1 VTDSL
6 HVVIAGG
13 SGMIGTALTAALFA
27 EGHDVTV
34 LTRTA
39 STKVKRARIAPWN
52 PGKAPLDLDTLGPVD
67 VIVNLAGYSLSNMP
81 WTAPRKKR
89 ILASRVDATTTLVDA
104 IARASRKPRVFIS
117 GSAVGFYGNRGNEP
131 LTESSTRGTGFLAD
145 VVSAW
150 EDAASKVD
158 PAVRLVI
165 ARTGLVIAAE
175 GALTPL
181 RQLARFSLTGPI
193 GRGRQWWPW
202 ISLHDEVNA
211 LIFAIHN
218 RSMSGIVNL
227 VAPSPATARDV
238 VRTLARRMHRLY
250 WFPTPGFVLRMFL
263 GEAAQEMLLSSQ
275 KVVPTHLV
283 ASGFVYADETI
294 NRAVIRALRDADLR
308 AI

>member
-1 VTDSL
+1 VTESL

-13 SGMIGTALTAALFA
+13 TGMIGTALTAALFA
-27 EGHDVTV
+27 EGYDVTV
-34 LTRTA
+34 LTRVAT
-39 STKVKRARIAPWN
+39 TKVKRARIATWN
-52 PGKAPLDLDTLGPVD
+52 PGKTPLDLDSLGPVD
-67 VIVNLAGYSLSNMP
+67 AIVNLAGYSLSNMP
-81 WTAPRKKR
+81 WTAARKKR

-104 IARASRKPRVFIS
+104 IARAAIKPRVFIS
-117 GSAVGFYGNRGNEP
+117 GSAVGYYGNRGNEA

-181 RQLARFSLTGPI
+181 RQLARFSLAGPI
-193 GRGRQWWPW
+193 GRGHQWWPW

-211 LIFAIHN
+211 LIFAIRN
-218 RSMSGIVNL
+218 RSMSGVVNL

-263 GEAAQEMLLSSQ
+263 GDAAQEMLLSSQ

-294 NRAVIRALRDADLR
+294 DRAVVRALRDADRR

>member
-1 VTDSL
+1 MTDSL

-13 SGMIGTALTAALFA
+13 SGMIGTSLTAALFA

-34 LTRTA
+34 LSRVA
-39 STKVKRARIAPWN
+39 STTVKRAHLATWN
-52 PGKAPLDLDTLGPVD
+52 PGKAPLDLDAIGPVD
-67 VIVNLAGYSLSNMP
+67 VIVNLAGYSLSKMP
-81 WTAPRKKR
+81 WTTARKKR

-104 IARASRKPRVFIS
+104 IARATQKPQVFIS
-117 GSAVGFYGNRGNEP
+117 GSAVGFYGNRGNEA
-131 LTESSTRGTGFLAD
+131 LTESSPRGTGFLAD

-150 EDAASKVD
+150 EQAALKVD
-158 PAVRLVI
+158 PSVRLVI

-175 GALTPL
+175 GALAPL
-181 RQLARFSLTGPI
+181 RQLARFSLAGPI

-211 LIFAIHN
+211 LIFAIRN

-238 VRTLARRMHRLY
+238 VRTLARRMHRPY
-250 WFPTPGFVLRMFL
+250 WFPAPGFVLRMFL
-263 GEAAQEMLLSSQ
+263 GEAAKEMLLSSQ

-283 ASGFVYADETI
+283 ASGFVYSDETI
-294 NRAVIRALRDADLR
+294 DLAVVRALREADRR

>member
-1 VTDSL
+1 MTDSL

-13 SGMIGTALTAALFA
+13 TGMIGTALTAALFA
-27 EGHDVTV
+27 EGFDVTV
-34 LTRTA
+34 LTRVAT
-39 STKVKRARIAPWN
+39 TKVKRARIATWN
-52 PGKAPLDLDTLGPVD
+52 PGKAPLDLDSLGPVD
-67 VIVNLAGYSLSNMP
+67 AIVNLAGYSLSNMP
-81 WTAPRKKR
+81 WTAARKKR

-104 IARASRKPRVFIS
+104 IASAAVKPRVFIS
-117 GSAVGFYGNRGNEP
+117 GSAVGFYGNRGNEA

-145 VVSAW
+145 VVNAW

-181 RQLARFSLTGPI
+181 RQLARFSLAGPI

-211 LIFAIHN
+211 LIFAIRN
-218 RSMSGIVNL
+218 RSMSGVVNL

-250 WFPTPGFVLRMFL
+250 WFPTPGFVLRLFL
-263 GEAAQEMLLSSQ
+263 GDAAQEMLLSSQ

-283 ASGFVYADETI
+283 ASGFAYADETI
-294 NRAVIRALRDADLR
+294 DRAVVRALRDADRR

>member
-1 VTDSL
+1 MTESL

-13 SGMIGTALTAALFA
+13 TGMIGTALTAALFA

-34 LTRTA
+34 LSRNA
-39 STKVKRARIAPWN
+39 SISVKRAKTKIWN
-52 PGKAPLDLDTLGPVD
+52 PGKTPLDLDSLGSVD
-67 VIVNLAGYSLSNMP
+67 AIVNLAGYSLSKMP
-81 WTAPRKKR
+81 WTAARKKR
-89 ILASRVDATTTLVDA
+89 ILASRVDATNTLVDA
-104 IARASRKPRVFIS
+104 IARATRKPRVFVS
-117 GSAVGFYGNRGNEP
+117 GSAVGFYGNRGNEA
-131 LTESSTRGTGFLAD
+131 LSESSSRGSGFLAD

-150 EDAASKVD
+150 EEAAVKVD

-165 ARTGLVIAAE
+165 ARTGIVIASE

-181 RQLARFSLTGPI
+181 RKLARFSLIGPI

-211 LIFAIHN
+211 LIFAIMN
-218 RSMSGIVNL
+218 RTMSGVVNL

-283 ASGFVYADETI
+283 ASGFAYADETI
-294 NRAVIRALRDADLR
+294 DRAVVRALRDADRR

>member
-1 VTDSL
+1 MTDSL

-13 SGMIGTALTAALFA
+13 TGMIGTALTATLFA
-27 EGHDVTV
+27 EGYDVTV
-34 LTRTA
+34 LTRAPT
-39 STKVKRARIAPWN
+39 TKVKRARIASWN
-52 PGKAPLDLDTLGPVD
+52 PGKAPLDLNSLGPVD
-67 VIVNLAGYSLSNMP
+67 AIVNLAGYSLSNMP
-81 WTAPRKKR
+81 WTAARRKR
-89 ILASRVDATTTLVDA
+89 ILTSRVDATTTLVDA
-104 IARASRKPRVFIS
+104 IARAETKPRVFIS
-117 GSAVGFYGNRGNEP
+117 GSAVGFYGNRGNEA
-131 LTESSTRGTGFLAD
+131 LTEASTRGTGFLAD

-181 RQLARFSLTGPI
+181 RKLARFSLAGPI

-211 LIFAIHN
+211 LIFAIRN
-218 RSMSGIVNL
+218 RSMSGVVNL

-238 VRTLARRMHRLY
+238 VRTLARRMHRMY
-250 WFPTPGFVLRMFL
+250 WFPTPGFVLRMVL
-263 GEAAQEMLLSSQ
+263 GEAAREMLLSSQ

-294 NRAVIRALRDADLR
+294 DSAVVRALREADRR

>member
-1 VTDSL
+1 MTNSL

-34 LTRTA
+34 LSRDA
-39 STKVKRARIAPWN
+39 STSVKRAKTAVWN
-52 PGKAPLDLDTLGPVD
+52 PGKTPLDLDAIGNVD
-67 VIVNLAGYSLSNMP
+67 VIVNLAGYSLSKMP
-81 WTAPRKKR
+81 WTAARKKR
-89 ILASRVDATTTLVDA
+89 ILESRVDATTTLVDA
-104 IARASRKPRVFIS
+104 IARAARKPRVFIS
-117 GSAVGFYGNRGNEP
+117 GSAVGFYGNRGNEA
-131 LTESSTRGTGFLAD
+131 LSESSSRGKGFLAD

-150 EDAASKVD
+150 EEAAEQVD

-165 ARTGLVIAAE
+165 ARTGIVIAAE

-181 RQLARFSLTGPI
+181 RQLARFSLVGPL

-211 LIFAIHN
+211 LIFAIKN
-218 RSMSGIVNL
+218 RSMSGVVNL
-227 VAPSPATARDV
+227 VAPTPATARDV
-238 VRTLARRMHRLY
+238 IRTLARRMHRLY

-263 GEAAQEMLLSSQ
+263 GEAAKEMLLSSQ

-294 NRAVIRALRDADLR
+294 DRAIVRALREADRR